1 MKLQFLGHA
10 CFLLDDGVHKV
21 LTDPFLTGA
30 GRPEWAEKVDPDVI
44 FVTHGHGDHVGDA
57 AAIARRTGAPVCC
70 TADLADA
77 VFVPAGVA
85 CVAGNLG
92 GTVRLSFGCAK
103 FFQALHG
110 GGAAGCPACGFLFEM
125 GGRKIYH
132 AGDTAL
138 MTDMT
143 LLADED
149 IDVALLPIGD
159 FYTMG
164 PADALRAVKLIRPR
178 LTVPMHYNTFQAIT
192 QDPEA
197 FAAACKEAGF
207 AAKVL
212 QPGEEM
218 TLIGVTGTNGKTT
231 TTNILRT
238 LLTRTGHKV
247 GLIGTINVMIGDQ
260 VRTSHNTTPDVVD
273 LQKMLYEMVESHC
286 DTCVMEVSS
295 HALALDRVAGIEY
308 DTAVLTNITQDH
320 LDFHKTMENYREAK
334 ALLFTRLHE
343 GVKPNKTAV
352 FNSDDPSSALIMPR
366 VKTKI
371 MTYGKGKDNDVY
383 PLTFHVAATHM
394 ELNLHTPVGEMDL
407 KLHITGEFNVYN
419 VMGSICAAIAEGL
432 TREDIIRGLDDFAGV
447 PGRFQLIHAGQ
458 PFTVVVDYAHTPD
471 GLENVLKTARQIT
484 KGKLWVIFGAG
495 GDRDRKKRP
504 IMGQIALR
512 LADLI
517 IVTSDKTRKP

>member
-1 MKLQFLGHA
+1 MERKLQ
-10 CFLLDDGVHKV
+10 
-21 LTDPFLTGA
+21 
-30 GRPEWAEKVDPDVI
+30 DVI
-44 FVTHGHGDHVGDA
+44 SQLPGAVVTGNGADQIVSDLTIDSRTAGPGSLFICIKGVNTDGHKYIGKA
-57 AAIARRTGAPVCC
+57 AAQGAVAALTEEETEAPEGMTVIRVPSTQESVKTLAPWFYDWPARKMR
-70 TADLADA
+70 
-77 VFVPAGVA
+77 
-85 CVAGNLG
+85 
-92 GTVRLSFGCAK
+92 
-103 FFQALHG
+103 
-110 GGAAGCPACGFLFEM
+110 M
-125 GGRKIYH
+125 
-132 AGDTAL
+132 
-138 MTDMT
+138 
-143 LLADED
+143 
-149 IDVALLPIGD
+149 
-159 FYTMG
+159 
-164 PADALRAVKLIRPR
+164 
-178 LTVPMHYNTFQAIT
+178 
-192 QDPEA
+192 
-197 FAAACKEAGF
+197 
-207 AAKVL
+207 
-212 QPGEEM
+212 
-218 TLIGVTGTNGKTT
+218 IGVTGTNGKTT

-247 GLIGTINVMIGDQ
+247 GLIGTINVMIGEK
-260 VRTSHNTTPDVVD
+260 VRISHNTTPDVVD
-273 LQKMLYEMVESHC
+273 LQKMLYEMVEDHC

-371 MTYGKGKDNDVY
+371 MTYGKGKNNDVY

-432 TREDIIRGLDDFAGV
+432 SREDIIRGLDDFAGV

-504 IMGQIALR
+504 IMGQIALD
-512 LADLI
+512 LADI
-517 IVTSDKTRKP
+517 VIVTSDNPRTEDPEAIIRDIEEGLKENPEGKEIHKITDRREAIDYAMAHAKPEDVVMIAGKGHENCQVLKDRTIHFDDGEVVRDFFQKGKTNA

>member
-1 MKLQFLGHA
+1 M
-10 CFLLDDGVHKV
+10 
-21 LTDPFLTGA
+21 
-30 GRPEWAEKVDPDVI
+30 I
-44 FVTHGHGDHVGDA
+44 FVTHGHGDNVGDA

-197 FAAACKEAGF
+197 FAAACKEVGF

-218 TLIGVTGTNGKTT
+218 TL
-231 TTNILRT
+231 
-238 LLTRTGHKV
+238 
-247 GLIGTINVMIGDQ
+247 
-260 VRTSHNTTPDVVD
+260 
-273 LQKMLYEMVESHC
+273 
-286 DTCVMEVSS
+286 
-295 HALALDRVAGIEY
+295 
-308 DTAVLTNITQDH
+308 
-320 LDFHKTMENYREAK
+320 
-334 ALLFTRLHE
+334 
-343 GVKPNKTAV
+343 
-352 FNSDDPSSALIMPR
+352 
-366 VKTKI
+366 
-371 MTYGKGKDNDVY
+371 
-383 PLTFHVAATHM
+383 
-394 ELNLHTPVGEMDL
+394 
-407 KLHITGEFNVYN
+407 
-419 VMGSICAAIAEGL
+419 
-432 TREDIIRGLDDFAGV
+432 
-447 PGRFQLIHAGQ
+447 
-458 PFTVVVDYAHTPD
+458 
-471 GLENVLKTARQIT
+471 
-484 KGKLWVIFGAG
+484 
-495 GDRDRKKRP
+495 
-504 IMGQIALR
+504 
-512 LADLI
+512 
-517 IVTSDKTRKP
+517 